1 MNMFDKLSRPFDPSQ
16 VSWRAQTMKADGS
29 AAMALCYID
38 ARDVMRRLDEVCGP
52 AGWTDSYTETGKG
65 RLICTISIKCGD
77 EWISKSDGA
86 GDTDVEGEKGAI
98 SDAFKRAAVKWGVGR
113 YLYDMDAVWAE
124 CESYDRNG
132 KKVWKRWTARGAA
145 QLNAAAGN
153 VVAPVLPRGGE
164 ARETLDQSAAIAAIS
179 QLSQASG
186 VSIQSIVEGY
196 NVSALD
202 ELTSDQAARTIAALK
217 RRIANNS
224 QKEAA

>member
-1 MNMFDKLSRPFDPSQ
+1 MSIFDRLSRPFDPSQ
-16 VSWRAQTMKADGS
+16 VSWRAQSIKADGT

-52 AGWTDSYTETGKG
+52 DGWSDSYTETGKG
-65 RLICTISIKCGD
+65 RLICTIAIKCGG

-124 CESYDRNG
+124 CDSYERNG
-132 KKVWKRWTARGAA
+132 KKVWKRWTPRGAA

-153 VVAPVLPRGGE
+153 VVAPVLPR
-164 ARETLDQSAAIAAIS
+164 RDDTPETLDQSAAIAAIM

-186 VSIQSIVEGY
+186 VTVQSIVEGY
-196 NVSALD
+196 KVSALD

-217 RRIANNS
+217 RRIDQNS